1 MEVLRN
7 EGEERK
13 IAEGGITEIQ
23 GSHKIILQ
31 LQYNCTNSSE
41 KRNTTDFGIISYKY
55 RSVNCNE
62 KRGGG
67 KKIEEGRTYGSRWK
81 IKGEGER

>member
-1 MEVLRN
+1 MM
-7 EGEERK
+7 
-13 IAEGGITEIQ
+13 I
-23 GSHKIILQ
+23 
-31 LQYNCTNSSE
+31 
-41 KRNTTDFGIISYKY
+41 KRNITDFGIIGYKY

-81 IKGEGER
+81 IKGGGMILYRQYN